1 MRELPQSVA
10 VAIESASVPALP
22 QVLVR
27 LIQQVDDEGSTM
39 DQLAAV
45 IAQDPGLCAR
55 ILAAANSAAFQRST
69 APHDIKSCVQVLGTR
84 LVRAMATCLAV
95 KRLFEKEPGS
105 LNAELTGFWQHSLLV
120 AETAQ
125 ALASATGYARPDEA
139 YLAGL
144 LHDVGQL
151 LLLSSH
157 GEQYAWLLSQSS
169 DEPTLLSLE
178 QARLGVQHIE
188 AGAWL
193 ADQWQLE
200 SGLADAILF
209 HHVAAE
215 QIVTA
220 TQLPRLL
227 WLADAVCRNPPD
239 AASLSARCEA
249 LFGPSFGPDSPLDL
263 EGIASQALDQVE
275 VIARALGIEP
285 PAAALNTA
293 PRTIPQVSIV
303 PPAAVPSTADR
314 ALEERIRDIAVL
326 HPLQQDLA
334 ELDSDAELLNSLRES
349 ARILFDL
356 THLGF
361 LLIDPESGTLSGAV
375 SAPQPTIFRETSLAV
390 GTDAGLAT
398 RAIAKREVRCS
409 FDEPL
414 SSQASLLDHQLAR
427 AFGSEGILAVPM
439 MGRRRMV
446 GVMLFGLGREQ
457 HGRLKRR
464 YPWLLNF
471 GRIAG
476 ISLEAWQNTGAARRQ
491 AEDTAS
497 VAFQRQARR
506 IVHEAG
512 NPLGII
518 KSYLKILDMKL
529 PAESG
534 VRQELDILREEID
547 RVGSIMRRL
556 SEVPAQAEV
565 PSGGV
570 RPVEVIRELL
580 ALYREPLFESR
591 GISVLTDLGHA
602 TGETVACDA
611 DSLKQILLNLWK
623 NAAEAMSAGDR
634 FDIAIAEGVMQGGRR
649 HVEIRLQDTGPGMPE
664 AAIRNLS
671 FPEQVAGDG
680 DRGLGLS
687 IVGRIAAR
695 VGCTITC
702 RSGSGHGT
710 TLSLLLPCEAR
721 T

>member
-39 DQLAAV
+39 DQLASI

-69 APHDIKSCVQVLGTR
+69 SLHDIKSCVQVLGTR

-125 ALASATGYARPDEA
+125 ALATATGYARPDEA

-157 GEQYAWLLSQSS
+157 GEQYAWLLSQST

-178 QARLGVQHIE
+178 QARLGVQHTE

-193 ADQWQLE
+193 ADQWKLE

-227 WLADAVCRNPPD
+227 WLADAICRNPGG
-239 AASLSARCEA
+239 AASLNTLCHT
-249 LFGPSFGPDSPLDL
+249 LFGPDTRLDL
-263 EGIASQALDQVE
+263 EGIASQALDHVE
-275 VIARALGIEP
+275 VIARALGIDP
-285 PAAALNTA
+285 PTTGLNAAPATL
-293 PRTIPQVSIV
+293 PQVSIV
-303 PPAAVPSTADR
+303 PPAAVPSAADR

-334 ELDSDAELLNSLRES
+334 GLDSDAELLNSLRES

-361 LLIDPESGTLSGAV
+361 LLIDPESGALSGAV
-375 SAPQPTIFRETSLAV
+375 SAPQPTIFRETSLAL
-390 GTDAGLAT
+390 GADAGLGT
-398 RAIAKREVRCS
+398 RAIANREVRSS

-414 SSQASLLDHQLAR
+414 SSQTSLLDHQLAR

-439 MGRRRMV
+439 MGRRRTV

-476 ISLEAWQNTGAARRQ
+476 ISLEAWQDTGAARRQ
-491 AEDTAS
+491 AEDGAS
-497 VAFQRQARR
+497 IAFQRQARR

-556 SEVPAQAEV
+556 SEVPAQADA
-565 PSGGV
+565 PSVGV

-623 NAAEAMSAGDR
+623 NAAEAMSTGDR
-634 FDIAIAEGVMQGGRR
+634 FDVAIAEGVMQGGRR
-649 HVEIRLQDTGPGMPE
+649 HVEIRLQDTGPGIPE

-710 TLSLLLPCEAR
+710 ALSLLLPCEAR